1 MKRTKSLAK
10 CNFVTSFDLWLSKG
24 MHDVFSFI
32 IKFENYLQVK
42 HVIIRLF
49 ERKKTIKQSLE
60 INPIKWLDQYG
71 LKKKKIKNKESN
83 LNGLKS
89 IVNCEILGLDQAN
102 FQGI

>member
-32 IKFENYLQVK
+32 IKFENYLQLK

-49 ERKKTIKQSLE
+49 ERKINIKQSLE
-60 INPIKWLDQYG
+60 INPKEWLDPIWVEE
-71 LKKKKIKNKESN
+71 KKIM
-83 LNGLKS
+83 
-89 IVNCEILGLDQAN
+89 
-102 FQGI
+102 